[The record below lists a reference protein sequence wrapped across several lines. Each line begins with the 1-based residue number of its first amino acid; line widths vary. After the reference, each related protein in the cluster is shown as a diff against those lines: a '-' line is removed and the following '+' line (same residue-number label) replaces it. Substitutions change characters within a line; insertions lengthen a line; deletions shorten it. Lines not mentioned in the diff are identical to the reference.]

1 MFGHK
6 TPSYF
11 SNGHGKIHLF
21 LSVFRLCDQCGNAME
36 KNCAEWGHLLLRLLV
51 SAAPK
56 VRNQAFD
63 SVQKWAPVFAGNK
76 ECLRACTS
84 VLKKVGH
91 ISNLY
96 LSLIHI

>member
-1 MFGHK
+1 M
-6 TPSYF
+6 
-11 SNGHGKIHLF
+11 
-21 LSVFRLCDQCGNAME
+21 
-36 KNCAEWGHLLLRLLV
+36 

-91 ISNLY
+91 IFNLY
-96 LSLIHI
+96 NATSRVSARVKRSCTSLIQEAGFLLEFKSSAHL